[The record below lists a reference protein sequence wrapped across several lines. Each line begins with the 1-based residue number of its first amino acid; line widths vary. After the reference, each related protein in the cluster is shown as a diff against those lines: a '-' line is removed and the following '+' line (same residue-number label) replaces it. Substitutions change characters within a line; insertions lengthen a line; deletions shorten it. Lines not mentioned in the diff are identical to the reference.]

1 MNQSEELML
10 EIQAMRDRLSRLTK
24 ATLSINESLDF
35 ETVLQG
41 VLDNARELSNAH
53 YGLITTVNE
62 SGRVEAFLTS
72 GMTAEERDRVE
83 AAPGMPQFFKYFSG
97 LEHQM
102 TVPDFR
108 SHFDA
113 LGYDYSCP
121 LAVKT
126 FMVAPIRHEGRGVGF
141 IHLGKRENSGSFTSE
156 DEDTLAMITSQAA
169 LVITNARTY
178 RDERRTRT
186 DLETLIDTVPIGVA
200 VIDIKTM
207 RPESIN
213 RETMRIFKRL
223 GRVEEPA
230 ERLLEQLTIGR
241 PNKKETS
248 IEDSPLA
255 QMLAAGET
263 LRAEEVVFQ
272 APDGRSTTTL
282 VNATPIKSKDGEV
295 ESVVVT
301 LQDMTPLEELE
312 RLRTEFMAMVSHE
325 LRAPLTSIKGSA
337 VTLMESAAELDPAES
352 LQFHRLIVEQAD
364 HMRAL
369 ISDLLD
375 MTRVETGTLSVAP
388 EPSDAG
394 ALVDRARNTFLSGEI
409 IRNIDI
415 DIEPD
420 LPQVMAD
427 RRRIV
432 QVLGNLLT
440 NAAKH
445 SPESSPVHVA
455 GVWCESHVFFS
466 ISDNGTGVSAD
477 RLPHLFRKFSRV
489 DGDDRVS
496 GIAGSGLGLAIC
508 KGIVEAHGGRIW
520 AESDGPGLGARFTF
534 TLPVAS
540 GATNG
545 ASAPP
550 VQPAI
555 NLGHTG
561 QNQVR
566 VLVLDDDPQ
575 ALRYFR
581 DVLSEA
587 GYTPIVTGDPKDLDH
602 LIREEKPHL
611 VLLDLML
618 PGKDGIELMEGDPRL
633 ANVPVIFISGYGRD
647 EIIARALEAGAA
659 DYVVKPFSPTE
670 LLARI
675 KSALRKRPDVRW
687 LEPSE
692 PYTLQGLVIDYA
704 ERKVSL
710 GGHRVRLT
718 DTEYRLLFELS
729 VNAGRVLTYDY
740 LLQRVWGHDHLGD
753 VRPMR
758 TVMSNLRSKLGDD
771 AEHPAYIFTEPR
783 VGYRMPK
790 GEGLGGA
797 VTDALTGAPHGG
809 VLATSKNGTL

>member
-1 MNQSEELML
+1 MKRTDELTRD
-10 EIQAMRDRLSRLTK
+10 IQVLRNRLSRLSK
-24 ATLSINESLDF
+24 AILNINESLDF

-41 VLDNARELSNAH
+41 VLDNARELTEAH
-53 YGLITTVNE
+53 YGMITSVDE
-62 SGRVEAFLTS
+62 SGRLEAFLTS
-72 GMTAEERDRVE
+72 GMTPEERDRVE
-83 AAPGMPQFFKYFSG
+83 SSPGRSHFFEYFSG
-97 LEHQM
+97 LQNPL
-102 TVPDFR
+102 TVPDFQ
-108 SHFDA
+108 SHFSS
-113 LGYDYSCP
+113 LGFDYSCP

-126 FMVAPIRHEGRGVGF
+126 FMAAPIRHEGRGAGF
-141 IHLGKRENSGSFTSE
+141 IQVGKRENSGLFTSE
-156 DEDTLAMITSQAA
+156 DEETMAMFAAQAA
-169 LVITNARTY
+169 LVITNARRY
-178 RDERRTRT
+178 RDEQRTRT
-186 DLETLIDTVPIGVA
+186 DLEALIDTVPIGVA
-200 VIDIKTM
+200 VVDVRTM

-213 RETMRIFKRL
+213 RETTRIFRRL
-223 GRVEEPA
+223 ANVGEPA
-230 ERLLEQLTIGR
+230 ERLLEQMTIRR
-241 PNKKETS
+241 PNKKKTS
-248 IEDSPLA
+248 IGDSALV
-255 QMLAAGET
+255 QMLFSGET

-272 APDGRSTTTL
+272 VPDGRSIATL

-295 ESVVVT
+295 ESVVVA

-337 VTLMESAAELDPAES
+337 ATLMESASELDPAES

-394 ALVDRARNTFLSGEI
+394 VLVDKARNTFLSGEI

-415 DIEPD
+415 DLEPD

-445 SPESSPVHVA
+445 SPESSHIHVA
-455 GVWCESHVFFS
+455 AVRCESQVFFS
-466 ISDNGTGVSAD
+466 TSDNGTGVSAD
-477 RLPHLFRKFSRV
+477 LLPHLFRKFSRV
-489 DGDDRVS
+489 DGDDRVN
-496 GIAGSGLGLAIC
+496 GISGSGLGLAIC

-540 GATNG
+540 DSTNG

-550 VQPAI
+550 VRPSVS
-555 NLGHTG
+555 LGHAG
-561 QNQVR
+561 RNQVR

-575 ALRYFR
+575 ALRYVR

-587 GYTPIVTGDPKDLDH
+587 GYTPIVTGDPKDLD
-602 LIREEKPHL
+602 LLMREEKPHL
-611 VLLDLML
+611 VLLDLVL
-618 PGKDGIELMEGDPRL
+618 PGTDGIELMEGHPRL

-647 EIIARALEAGAA
+647 EIIAQALEAGAA

-675 KSALRKRPDVRW
+675 KSALRKRSDVRW
-687 LEPSE
+687 SEPSE
-692 PYTLQGLVIDYA
+692 PYALQGLVIEYA
-704 ERKVSL
+704 ERRVSL
-710 GGHRVRLT
+710 GGNRIRLT

-729 VNAGRVLTYDY
+729 VNAGRVLTYEY

-758 TVMSNLRSKLGDD
+758 TVISNLRNKLGDD
-771 AEHPAYIFTEPR
+771 SEHSTYIFTEPR
-783 VGYRMPK
+783 VGYLMPK
-790 GEGLGGA
+790 GEAALGSPS
-797 VTDALTGAPHGG
+797 LMAP
-809 VLATSKNGTL
+809 